1 MAPII
6 QYFSYAVKY
15 YLAVAANSGKLKVVS
30 ETRSGCEIIREN
42 YGRFE
47 QIILDTPRSRRAPGN
62 YFVLG
67 HRVCPK
73 VVDNM
78 VIWAY
83 NTFIN

>member
-1 MAPII
+1 MLFGAGLLAKRAEVQKRSVKMAPII

-47 QIILDTPRSRRAPGN
+47 QIILDTSRSRRAPGN
-62 YFVLG
+62 
-67 HRVCPK
+67 
-73 VVDNM
+73 
-78 VIWAY
+78 
-83 NTFIN
+83 